1 MTEAIEQLPDGIY
14 FRLPQEAYHGQRRL
28 SASGCCNLLV
38 SPATFW
44 ADSWLN
50 PEREEVG
57 QDTPARIYGS
67 AAHVGT
73 LEPERFSSAY
83 VSLPNPDD
91 YGTEE
96 QPLLTTHAAIK
107 AVLKERG
114 EPQTKGDEGVLGAAI
129 RLRESGYGGPIW
141 HLIMDEF
148 EAARPADQIAL
159 PPKVYTEITRDIE
172 RMKSNTEIMKQLE
185 GGEAE
190 VSILWT
196 DKGGVQWKARLD
208 KMQERGAVDLK
219 TFDNARGTA
228 LDECIRNAIQYNRYH
243 VQARVYIEAMEAVR
257 AGLRICKIQNQG
269 QKDLVEAIRASTAPF
284 QYWWIFREKGGVPN
298 LLARRLRMTGTVHPS
313 HLVDAPDAESRARLE
328 ASKTFPSRLWEK
340 AGNAVKLARQLYV
353 NGLEIWG
360 TDQPWQALVPVS
372 DIDDEAFSSFWLE
385 QEI

>member
-1 MTEAIEQLPDGIY
+1 MAEVVEQLEDGIY
-14 FRLPQEAYHGQRRL
+14 FKLPQEVYHAQKRL

-50 PEREEVG
+50 PEREEVD
-57 QDTPARIYGS
+57 QSTPAKIYGS

-73 LEPERFSSAY
+73 LEPERFPSAY
-83 VSLPNPDD
+83 LPLPNPDD

-107 AVLKERG
+107 AVLKDRG

-129 RLRESGYGGPIW
+129 RLRESGYGGAIW

-148 EAARPADQIAL
+148 EAGRGADQIAL
-159 PPKVYTEITRDIE
+159 PHKVYAEITRDIE
-172 RMKSNTEIMKQLE
+172 RMKSNTEIMKQLD

-190 VSILWT
+190 VSIFWT
-196 DKGGVQWKARLD
+196 DKNGVRWKARLD
-208 KMQERGAVDLK
+208 KMQVRGAVDLK
-219 TFDNARGTA
+219 TFDNARGTV

-243 VQARVYIEAMEAVR
+243 VQARVYVDAMEAVR
-257 AGLRICKIQNQG
+257 AGLRIAKIQNAE
-269 QKDLVEAIRASTAPF
+269 QKSLVEAIRASTAPF
-284 QYWWIFREKGGVPN
+284 EYWWIFREKGGVPN

-313 HLVDAPDAESRARLE
+313 HLADAPDEESRARLE
-328 ASKTFPSRLWEK
+328 ASKSFPSRLWEK

-353 NGLEIWG
+353 NGMEIWG
-360 TDQPWQALVPVS
+360 EAEPWQALIPVGE
-372 DIDDEAFSSFWLE
+372 IDDESFSPYWLE
-385 QEI
+385 QDV